1 MSQPLINLVV
11 KVLREQALDTGNWV
25 WTALPQGYPGSAGGR
40 TIAELREEVEA
51 IKHFIT
57 GADQAT
63 EVTVDYVYDV
73 PGISAEILVDYHH
86 GRSRR
91 DTAAAELRR
100 ANDELGAKARATA
113 AALRAAG
120 LSVRDSAAVMSL
132 SKSRFEQLCQA
143 SAG

>member
-1 MSQPLINLVV
+1 MSQPVINLAVV
-11 KVLREQALDTGNWV
+11 ILREQTLDTGAWV

-40 TIAELREEVEA
+40 TIAELHEEVEA
-51 IKHFIT
+51 MKHFIT
-57 GADQAT
+57 GTDQAT
-63 EVTVDYVYDV
+63 EITVDYVYDV
-73 PGISAEILVDYHH
+73 PGLSGEILVDYRH

-91 DTAAAELRR
+91 DAAATELRR

-120 LSVRDSAAVMSL
+120 LSVRDSAAVMDL

-143 SAG
+143 LAG

>member
-1 MSQPLINLVV
+1 MVVVDEDLGGDTRHVVHVVDRYLRRLI
-11 KVLREQALDTGNWV
+11 R
-25 WTALPQGYPGSAGGR
+25 AGGR